1 MLDNSKTKP
10 NSKKEKENK
19 ENPPPPVK
27 WAAPKS
33 CLSEWSS
40 YKEAKIKIT
49 TTKKT
54 EQRELQVG
62 NSGRRTLS
70 SMWPS
75 LGTPSLHGW
84 IEESSLWSGP
94 STQDQAENE
103 LELNQLWRPWAVV
116 GRQPVIRGVCHVTP
130 SGNGKSW
137 RGAAGSGS
145 SAGLWPGSRGH
156 WEARAMVRATEARAS
171 SAAAP
176 TMLGT
181 AVVRAAFLESL
192 HQSHTGLQKA
202 QSPSISGNSS
212 ALQARSVPQLA
223 AHPCHNFGSM
233 PCGGPL
239 WGTL

>member
-1 MLDNSKTKP
+1 MIIPKQNPIL
-10 NSKKEKENK
+10 KKKGERRK
-19 ENPPPPVK
+19 PPPLVK

-40 YKEAKIKIT
+40 HKEAKIKTT

-62 NSGRRTLS
+62 DSGRRTLS
-70 SMWPS
+70 SMGPS

-84 IEESSLWSGP
+84 VEESPLWSGP
-94 STQDQAENE
+94 STQDQTENE

-145 SAGLWPGSRGH
+145 SAGLQPGSRGH
-156 WEARAMVRATEARAS
+156 WEARAMVRAREARAS

-176 TMLGT
+176 TMLET
-181 AVVRAAFLESL
+181 AVVRAAFLDFL

-202 QSPSISGNSS
+202 QSCLTIVGPGTQSSHHILMLGLDVSLTGPSLS
-212 ALQARSVPQLA
+212 QPPLA
-223 AHPCHNFGSM
+223 VS
-233 PCGGPL
+233 
-239 WGTL
+239 